1 MNPVIDIMAKKVADW
16 LSMDGKY
23 SDVVI
28 SSRVRLARNLQN
40 YLFVNR
46 ASEREQQ
53 EVITEVLQAAEETT
67 RLKQT
72 YYFDM
77 SSVDTDEHQFFIER
91 RLISLD
97 FSEKS
102 NPRGLLVATDEST
115 DIMINEEDH
124 LRIQFLSAGF
134 SLKKGWQE
142 IYRLD
147 EELSKN
153 LNYAFSD
160 QFGYLTA
167 CPTNVG
173 TGVRFSVF
181 IHLPALTYT
190 REIDEVFAELIP
202 TGIAVR
208 GFYGEG
214 SQITGNFFQISNQ
227 YTLGWTEQEILDRLV
242 PIVKKFI
249 NKEKKARQKIKN
261 KQMIF
266 IEDKVNRVVGI
277 LMKAKMISSMEF
289 LDFVSTLRL
298 GVALGITQQW
308 NYQILNE
315 LMLICQPAHL
325 QKISGEN
332 LTETERD
339 MKRASLVRER
349 LYLN

>member
-16 LSMDGKY
+16 LSKDGDY
-23 SDVVI
+23 SDVII

-46 ASEREQQ
+46 ASELEQQ
-53 EVITEVLQAAEETT
+53 EIITEVLQAAEETT
-67 RLKQT
+67 RLKQA

-77 SSVDTDEHQFFIER
+77 SSVNSEENQFFIER

-102 NPRGLLVATDEST
+102 NPRGLLVASDESAG
-115 DIMINEEDH
+115 IMINEEDH

-142 IYRLD
+142 IHRLD

-167 CPTNVG
+167 CPSNVG

-181 IHLPALTYT
+181 THLPALIYT
-190 REIDEVFAELIP
+190 GEIDEVFAELIP

-227 YTLGWTEQEILDRLV
+227 YTLGWKEQVILTRMEQ
-242 PIVKKFI
+242 IIKKFI
-249 NKEKKARQKIKN
+249 DKERRARKRIKN
-261 KQMIF
+261 KKTIF
-266 IEDKVNRVVGI
+266 VEDKVDRVIGL
-277 LMKAKMISSMEF
+277 LMKARMISFMEF

-308 NYQILNE
+308 NYKTLNE
-315 LMLICQPAHL
+315 LMLISQPVHL
-325 QKISGEN
+325 QKVAGGN
-332 LTETERD
+332 LSETERD
-339 MKRASLVRER
+339 IKRASLIRER
-349 LYLN
+349 LNLN